1 MRRLYVP
8 PGELRQGRI
17 ALRGDRA
24 RYLGAVLRSAVGDR
38 FEIFDGSGARWPAAV
53 ASIAPDLVELEVGA
67 PLPAVQGAVDVVL
80 AQALA
85 RGDKLDLV
93 VQKATELGASRIVPL
108 HAQRSVVKLDDR
120 RGGARAE
127 RWRRI
132 AQEAARQCGR
142 ADVPTIDN
150 PMSWDELFANLQN
163 EPERRAVLLQPEA
176 ALRLSAAARGASKLL
191 IAVGPEGGF
200 SPAEREAAERS
211 GFIAAGLGPRVL
223 CTETV
228 ALAALAVVLHLH
240 GELG

>member
-1 MRRLYVP
+1 M
-8 PGELRQGRI
+8 
-17 ALRGDRA
+17 
-24 RYLGAVLRSAVGDR
+24 
-38 FEIFDGSGARWPAAV
+38 
-53 ASIAPDLVELEVGA
+53 
-67 PLPAVQGAVDVVL
+67 
-80 AQALA
+80 
-85 RGDKLDLV
+85 
-93 VQKATELGASRIVPL
+93 QKATELGASRIVPL

-150 PMSWDELFANLQN
+150 PTSWDELFANLQN
-163 EPERRAVLLQPEA
+163 EPERRAILLQPEA

-223 CTETV
+223 RTETV